1 MNNNIIRT
9 DFTPLRLENTGQNIL
24 DAMQNLKVSEI
35 PIVSSKNQFL
45 GLIKELNIHNMKS
58 FDDTIYELKSKLE
71 NTFLLVDYNLFQS
84 IHILNKYPFSLIPI
98 INRDKDYIGYIKP
111 IDIINKM
118 GYISE
123 DNTIS
128 VTIVVNNRDYNL
140 YELSRLIQENDGK
153 IISFFSKIKQ
163 NKIYLNILINCANSR
178 MMIQMLRRYDYD
190 IIETHQN
197 KVEPTNLDDRFES
210 FIKYLNT

>member
-1 MNNNIIRT
+1 MNSNIIRK

-35 PIVSSKNQFL
+35 PIVSSKNRFL
-45 GLIKELNIHNMKS
+45 GLIKEVNIHNMQS
-58 FDDTIYELKSKLE
+58 LDDTIYELKEKLE
-71 NTFLLVDYNLFQS
+71 NTSLFADYNLFQS

-98 INRDKDYIGYIKP
+98 ISKEKDYMGYIKP
-111 IDIINKM
+111 IDIINEI

-128 VTIVVNNRDYNL
+128 VSIVVDNKDYNL

-163 NKIYLNILINCANSR
+163 KKIHLNIIISCVNSR
-178 MMIQMLRRYDYD
+178 MILQMLRRYDYD

-197 KVEPTNLDDRFES
+197 KVETTNLDDRFEA